1 MIFDPFVQQNNKQS
15 CLFCHDSFHIDI
27 TGFDVDLSQSTI
39 SPKSCEGQD
48 ALLILVHSA
57 PDHKDFRE
65 VIRSTWAKGPHSK
78 LVFLVGRSTSK
89 DLNVQVHSEAE
100 ATNDILLY
108 NKSDSYYDLTTKH
121 IFGYRYILD
130 IVSFFSGILFS
141 ILYLSKYTLPL
152 LFQQVGCW

>member
-1 MIFDPFVQQNNKQS
+1 M
-15 CLFCHDSFHIDI
+15 
-27 TGFDVDLSQSTI
+27 DLSQSTI

-89 DLNVQVHSEAE
+89 DLNLHAHSEAE

-121 IFGYRYILD
+121 IFGYRYMLEK
-130 IVSFFSGILFS
+130 IVIFKWDLS
-141 ILYLSKYTLPL
+141 ILYISKYSLPL
-152 LFQQVGCW
+152 LFQQVGCCQLSQCQICAQI

>member
-1 MIFDPFVQQNNKQS
+1 M
-15 CLFCHDSFHIDI
+15 
-27 TGFDVDLSQSTI
+27 DLSQSTL
-39 SPKSCEGQD
+39 SPKSCEGEE

-78 LVFLVGRSTSK
+78 LVFLVGRSTSE

-121 IFGYRYILD
+121 IFGYRYLLD
-130 IVSFFSGILFS
+130 IVSFFSGILF
-141 ILYLSKYTLPL
+141 LPYTYTLLYSSSPFSTGGL
-152 LFQQVGCW
+152 LPIVLMSNLCSNLMMMGMWTPTT